1 MSSPWYPGDVAI
13 GSKVETAPMIFTRT
27 ATTQAGIAAQGS
39 KPTIA
44 VLSGAGT
51 AATAAA
57 VSGQVGVDQAGS
69 FILTAGGTSAAP
81 AGGSLCSVTFGTPLS
96 AAPVSVTVAAGNI
109 WTSTGLAVGAV
120 AISKSGFNIAG
131 AAPAGTATYQ
141 ISYQVIKAPGT

>member
-13 GSKVETAPMIFTRT
+13 GSKVQASPQIFARTITA
-27 ATTQAGIAAQGS
+27 QSGIAAQGS

-44 VLSGAGT
+44 TLSGAGT
-51 AATAAA
+51 AVTAAA

-81 AGGSLCSVTFGTPLS
+81 AGGSLCSVTFGTPLA
-96 AAPVSVTVAAGNI
+96 AAPVSVTVSAANI
-109 WTSTGLAVGAV
+109 WTTTGLACGAA
-120 AISKSGFNIAG
+120 AITKTGFNITG